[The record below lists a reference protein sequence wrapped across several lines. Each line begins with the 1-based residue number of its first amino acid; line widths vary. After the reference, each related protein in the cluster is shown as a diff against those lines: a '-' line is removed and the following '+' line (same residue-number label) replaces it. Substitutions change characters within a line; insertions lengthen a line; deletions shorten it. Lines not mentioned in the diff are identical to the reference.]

1 MSTSVM
7 PFTYEGQQVRTV
19 DVDGELWFVA
29 TDVAKILSYRSAP
42 DMTRRLDG
50 SDKGCAKV
58 RTPGGEQELTVLNES
73 GLYDAIF
80 RSNAA
85 GAKPFRRWVTSE
97 VLPSIRRTGQY
108 GARRELSGPE
118 LMARALIEADVTIKE
133 QAAEL
138 EAARPKVEVAD
149 RLLDATTDLSVQ
161 DAANALTRAGFR
173 IGRTRLFTLLRDIG
187 WTHRGADGAWR
198 PYAHH
203 IAAGRLSV
211 LPSSHY
217 HPRTGEL
224 VLDPP
229 QVRVTPKGLAQL
241 MRDHG
246 PHQAEL
252 AVDLTEGAL
261 S

>member
-1 MSTSVM
+1 M
-7 PFTYEGQQVRTV
+7 PFTYEGMPVRTV
-19 DVDGELWFVA
+19 DVDGEVWFVA
-29 TDVAKILSYRSAP
+29 SDVARV
-42 DMTRRLDG
+42 LDLG
-50 SDKGCAKV
+50 RTHDAVRGLDDDEKGAESI
-58 RTPGGEQELTVLNES
+58 RTPGGEQLTTIVSEP
-73 GLYDAIF
+73 GLYQLVM
-80 RSNAA
+80 RSRKPE
-85 GAKPFRRWVTSE
+85 AKPFRRWIAHE
-97 VLPSIRRTGQY
+97 VIPAIRRTGQY
-108 GARRELSGPE
+108 GAARELTGPE
-118 LMARALIEADVTIKE
+118 LMARALIEADVTIKQ

-138 EAARPKVEVAD
+138 EAARPKVEVAE

-173 IGRTRLFTLLRDIG
+173 IGRTRLFSLLRDIG
-187 WTHRGADGAWR
+187 WTFRGPDGAWR

-203 IAAGRLSV
+203 IEAGRLSV

-246 PHQAEL
+246 PHQPEL
-252 AVDLTEGAL
+252 AVQLTEGAL